1 MIIERNMTS
10 KIAQAQNLSGLVDV
24 NKSLTNDE
32 KRPAVY
38 KSIYRTANI
47 LKCVSNGINSVTE
60 IANLCKLD
68 KSTVYRLLKTLSES
82 GLILQ
87 DPITHQYFI
96 GPLITEIAANPFVT
110 HENLVSCA
118 LNEMKRL
125 SNLTGESIGLHLLI
139 GIRCVILHEIP
150 STHDFAISAKKKFI
164 NHLHAGANTKVL
176 LSQLN
181 NKELKIAMA
190 NVVLKPL
197 TELTITDKE
206 QLLAQLKQIKRQGYA
221 ISYGERITGGINIAV
236 PVNNYA
242 LPASLSILGPE
253 SRMRQKTS
261 EFLREL
267 IASGKQVEHNLKQI
281 FSIE

>member
-1 MIIERNMTS
+1 MTIERNMTG
-10 KIAQAQNLSGLVDV
+10 KIDQAQDLNDQVDV
-24 NKSLTNDE
+24 NNSLPDDE
-32 KRPAVY
+32 KKPAVY
-38 KSIYRTANI
+38 KSIHRTANI

-60 IANLCKLD
+60 IANLCNLD

-110 HENLVSCA
+110 NENLVSCA

-125 SNLTGESIGLHLLI
+125 SNLTSESIGLHILI
-139 GIRCVILHEIP
+139 GIRCVVLHEIP
-150 STHDFAISAKKKFI
+150 STHDFAISAKKKFVE
-164 NHLHAGANTKVL
+164 HLHAGANAKVL

-181 NKELKIAMA
+181 SKELKIAMA
-190 NVVLKPL
+190 NMVLEPL
-197 TELTITDKE
+197 TELTITDKD

-236 PVNNYA
+236 PINHYA

-253 SRMRQKTS
+253 NRVRPKTS
-261 EFLREL
+261 EFLHEL
-267 IASGKQVEHNLKQI
+267 VASGKQVECNLKQV